1 MNNIGKNDRLIR
13 ISLAGILVLLYFAKL
28 LPESWSEG
36 LLIGAGILGVTSLKR
51 CCPLYALLGFGT
63 CGTGGDKN
71 DEPRIK
77 TEKLKLD

>member
-1 MNNIGKNDRLIR
+1 MHNVGKNDRLIR
-13 ISLAGILVLLYFAKL
+13 LSLAGILLLLYFAKL
-28 LPESWSEG
+28 LPESWSDG

-51 CCPLYALLGFGT
+51 CCPLYALFGFGT
-63 CGTGGDKN
+63 CSTGGDQN

>member
-1 MNNIGKNDRLIR
+1 MHNVGKNDRIIR
-13 ISLAGILVLLYFAKL
+13 LSVAGILVLLYFAKL
-28 LPESWSEG
+28 LPESWSDG

-63 CGTGGDKN
+63 CSTGTN
-71 DEPRIK
+71 DNEEPRIK